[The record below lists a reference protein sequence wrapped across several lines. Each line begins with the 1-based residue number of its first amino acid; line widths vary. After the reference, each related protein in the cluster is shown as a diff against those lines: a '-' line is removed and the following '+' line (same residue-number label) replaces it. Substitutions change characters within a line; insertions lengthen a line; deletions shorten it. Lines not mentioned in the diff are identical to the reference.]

1 MVWTIHILNCWVN
14 LTQHRSAINY
24 QRSALSAPLRTMCKV
39 LSETQSGEFLP
50 MAARDEVFAKPQ
62 FIKPVVEQMLIAMD
76 SELQP
81 LAEKMLEFP
90 AADLYQ
96 KLPFTLI

>member
-1 MVWTIHILNCWVN
+1 
-14 LTQHRSAINY
+14 
-24 QRSALSAPLRTMCKV
+24 
-39 LSETQSGEFLP
+39 